1 MNIAEL
7 DVLRW
12 LHILAMVYW
21 LGGEWG
27 VFQTSYNVVN
37 RALSLD
43 ERRRHMETAY
53 RIDILARTGIL
64 MLLPLGLHMGHI
76 YGLQPLGGG
85 WLWLIWGVMLGW
97 LALTWSAFL
106 ARETDRG
113 LRLARIDE
121 IGRYVLI
128 PSLAL
133 VSLSSLLGRGP
144 LLVEAGTY
152 WYAAKLLLYSF
163 SLCIGLALRWIMR
176 LWTLRFRRLAEGPD
190 AAEEAA
196 LEREIGWGRLLAYI
210 YWITISGVCF
220 LGATKPF

>member
-1 MNIAEL
+1 MQVNEL

-37 RALSLD
+37 RRLGLD

-64 MLLPLGLHMGHI
+64 MPLPLGLHMGNI
-76 YGLQPLGGG
+76 YGFQPYGGA

-97 LALTWSAFL
+97 LALTWSAFF
-106 ARETDRG
+106 ARESDLG
-113 LRLARIDE
+113 LRLTRIDE
-121 IGRYVLI
+121 VGRFLLI
-128 PSLAL
+128 PALAITS
-133 VSLSSLLGRGP
+133 VTSMLGRGP

-152 WYAAKLLLYSF
+152 WYAAKILLYAF
-163 SLCIGLALRWIMR
+163 ALCIGLGLRFVMR
-176 LWTLRFRRLAEGPD
+176 AWTLRFRRLALGPD

-196 LEREIGWGRLLAYI
+196 LEREIGWARMMAYV
-210 YWITISGVCF
+210 YWVTIAGVCF